1 MISFFLLLFLLIK
14 LSTFLLYIFI
24 LKYFIVKIIFLIIGV
39 YFLHYLNTEDIRR
52 RKVLSK
58 LRAWKH
64 RIINDYPIR
73 NFKEHLWNLFILILY
88 PLIFVGGILWLRF
101 NNTAKYVDL
110 LRFYYEFKY
119 IIDNSTTINII
130 TSFTIIVILLII
142 YFKLLSKIKNYFKFQ
157 YSRRLIYLDNNKC
170 YFDNPNNILHKIL
183 NRHNRRIEYYNFMSW
198 FRDHSFFTPEGIY
211 LIICKTL
218 YKIFDYFGMEEDLQ
232 YKIVGFL
239 NRVYLTFRYNIH
251 YIIMFT
257 LVFYDIVFNN
267 LILVLIFKALPY
279 IFIYDIMVKLNK
291 FFNTWDPQYDSM
303 LNGILY
309 GKVELVYDA
318 YYDINGRGSYEP
330 EDLMNAITYA
340 LDGMST
346 VNTKDV
352 PNKRKAWANAMMRE
366 IRELLSKQEKNTTTP
381 FIEKVVN
388 IVVIV
393 NIIIIVI
400 LIIIL
405 SVIYIYNNNFK

>member
-24 LKYFIVKIIFLIIGV
+24 LKYFIVKIIFLIICI
-39 YFLHYLNTEDIRR
+39 YFLHYLNTEHIRR

-58 LRAWKH
+58 LRAWKL
-64 RIINDYPIR
+64 RLINDYPIH

-101 NNTAKYVDL
+101 NNTAKYIDL

-119 IIDNSTTINII
+119 IIENNTNINII
-130 TSFTIIVILLII
+130 TSFTIIVILLVI

-170 YFDNPNNILHKIL
+170 YFDNPNNLLHKIL
-183 NRHNRRIEYYNFMSW
+183 NRHNKRIEYYNFMSW
-198 FRDHSFFTPEGIY
+198 FRDHFFFTPNGIT
-211 LIICKTL
+211 LITRRTL
-218 YKIFDYFGMEEDLQ
+218 YKVLTFFSVEKDLQ
-232 YKIVGFL
+232 YKIVGSISRFY
-239 NRVYLTFRYNIH
+239 RIFRYNIH
-251 YIIMFT
+251 YIIMFI
-257 LVFYDIVFNN
+257 LIFYDIVFNN

-279 IFIYDIMVKLNK
+279 IFIYDVMVKLNK
-291 FFNTWDPQYDSM
+291 FFDTWNPYYDSM
-303 LNGILY
+303 LNGMLY
-309 GKVELVYDA
+309 GKVELIFNT
-318 YYDINGRGSYEP
+318 YYEINGRGPYEP
-330 EDLMNAITYA
+330 EDLINAITYA
-340 LDGMST
+340 QDGMST

-352 PNKRKAWANAMMRE
+352 PDKRKAWANEMFRE
-366 IRELLSKQEKNTTTP
+366 WSLKQKKNTTTP

-388 IVVIV
+388 IVIIV

-405 SVIYIYNNNFK
+405 SIIYIYNNNFK